1 MKTKTKRAPA
11 TTALK
16 KRIQEYYRHLNS
28 GDFQWCYNAIDP
40 DIRNQ
45 ATSIAFIP
53 FALSLERFLDHFG
66 KVTVKSDDIK
76 IELHQHGSNTLYQDR
91 DFAVVKVSWL
101 DKHGIPHQ
109 FQDRWVRSARTWY
122 SRCTGMVTPKE

>member
-11 TTALK
+11 ATDLK
-16 KRIQEYYRHLNS
+16 KRIQEYYRHLNA
-28 GDFQWCYNAIDP
+28 GDFQRCYNAIDP

-53 FALSLERFLDHFG
+53 FALSLERFLKHFG
-66 KVTVKSDDIK
+66 KVTVKSNN
-76 IELHQHGSNTLYQDR
+76 IEIQIHRPGPSALYQNR
-91 DFAVVKVSWL
+91 EFAVVRVPWL
-101 DKHGIPHQ
+101 DQEGNSHQ
-109 FQDRWVRSARTWY
+109 FQDRWVRGGRTWY